1 MTLCKVTLLENKTYA
16 NSQQFAPR
24 STNFILCSGTVDR
37 WGKSQN
43 CYFEY
48 IHEHELWLGESNSIF
63 NVLLGGPQQFLK
75 HLSSHIFMIAI

>member
-1 MTLCKVTLLENKTYA
+1 MLIHNNLLQDQLILYY
-16 NSQQFAPR
+16 
-24 STNFILCSGTVDR
+24 ILCSGTVDR

-75 HLSSHIFMIAI
+75 HLSLHIFMIAI